1 MTTSVDCKFLV
12 TNGDETT
19 TTRPH
24 TLTMTTEM
32 HCIAF
37 SISGFQL
44 NASFLFLPFFYRLL
58 DCMGSRNGEQR
69 TEVYVYTHE
78 AQFVMNTKLGRN
90 IRREESIP
98 IFASLDGKQPLLTP
112 RYFLFVL
119 FFFICLYI
127 SYSIL
132 SFTTSL
138 QALFSEHGMA
148 CVHSMPFLVVNETQA
163 GLCSFLVLSIIFFCF
178 FFFFSL
184 VL

>member
-44 NASFLFLPFFYRLL
+44 NASFLFLLFFYRLL

-112 RYFLFVL
+112 RYFLFVFV
-119 FFFICLYI
+119 FFWF
-127 SYSIL
+127 
-132 SFTTSL
+132 
-138 QALFSEHGMA
+138 
-148 CVHSMPFLVVNETQA
+148 V
-163 GLCSFLVLSIIFFCF
+163 F
-178 FFFFSL
+178 FFFLFIYFLSYSL
-184 VL
+184 FHH